1 MSKSKVKKKEDALLP
16 GQFTA
21 VLTEEFVVATQT
33 EGYDQQKVKLPFLSK
48 QLPSQ
53 EEVIKLF
60 LFLRQVAGPKNR
72 FIQDVDLIQIITN
85 VCKRY
90 WEMAGFP
97 TLTEKNIKE
106 KLKKLVS
113 VYREQKRNESRSTEV
128 MIARREEFRREV
140 KKLFNIASQ
149 DIEKKLGTDWIRKN
163 LNVVEEDLKCYEDQK
178 TERKMILGALDKSYL
193 TKTQARDERKRKAEE
208 RKSEAITSG
217 SLQDLLIDDQED
229 FGDEQ
234 KEPDENESEDEEP
247 ERKKKKSEFVTL
259 QVPRDIFRN
268 PGLCKMMDRGKI
280 TANMGVGMIAATL
293 KSCKTPDGQDVN
305 LNDFTLSRNSV
316 QRKQAEIR
324 QENLQNITKSVQDAG
339 LSRLSIHWDGKKL
352 KNSDGETYE
361 AEVILV
367 SGSPDYVE
375 GKILGKFVQLLISH
389 YNSTFTQMLFT

>member
-1 MSKSKVKKKEDALLP
+1 MSKSKVKKKEDSLLP

-106 KLKKLVS
+106 KLKKLMS
-113 VYREQKRNESRSTEV
+113 VYREQKKNESRSSEV

-149 DIEKKLGTDWIRKN
+149 DIEKKLGTDRIRKN
-163 LNVVEEDLKCYEDQK
+163 LNVVEEDLKFYEDQK

-193 TKTQARDERKRKAEE
+193 TKTQARDKRKRKAEE

-229 FGDEQ
+229 FGDE
-234 KEPDENESEDEEP
+234 P
-247 ERKKKKSEFVTL
+247 L
-259 QVPRDIFRN
+259 
-268 PGLCKMMDRGKI
+268 
-280 TANMGVGMIAATL
+280 
-293 KSCKTPDGQDVN
+293 
-305 LNDFTLSRNSV
+305 
-316 QRKQAEIR
+316 
-324 QENLQNITKSVQDAG
+324 
-339 LSRLSIHWDGKKL
+339 
-352 KNSDGETYE
+352 
-361 AEVILV
+361 
-367 SGSPDYVE
+367 
-375 GKILGKFVQLLISH
+375 
-389 YNSTFTQMLFT
+389 